1 MKYKSLTSG
10 IKVINAAIN
19 PLLLINVWTSPLNNV
34 TLCPHVYD
42 AARSKC
48 CVRSEWIDSAFRHL
62 RKDALNSTKRF
73 NKGCIDLVN

>member
-1 MKYKSLTSG
+1 MQT
-10 IKVINAAIN
+10 IN
-19 PLLLINVWTSPLNNV
+19 PLLLINARSSPLNNV

-48 CVRSEWIDSAFRHL
+48 CARSEWIDLAFQHL